1 MKSSLFQL
9 PIGKRGVIEKIG
21 ASQAIRERLHS
32 FGLIEGVK
40 ITPMKDTPLG
50 CPRIYRCLNTF
61 IAIRNRTAKQIYLKQ
76 DNEK

>member
-1 MKSSLFQL
+1 MKSSLPQL
-9 PIGKRGVIEKIG
+9 PIGKRGIIEKIS

-40 ITPMKDTPLG
+40 IMPVRNTPLG

-76 DNEK
+76 DDEK